1 MRASAA
7 YDAEC
12 VRQEAALTAPWDAVS
27 AEIEAA
33 EDALRERQSALREAR
48 GNMNS
53 AELRWMRE
61 AMAEQRAEL
70 ASIRSENRLLRAEVA
85 RRAENELCG
94 SDDDDA

>member
-1 MRASAA
+1 
-7 YDAEC
+7 
-12 VRQEAALTAPWDAVS
+12 
-27 AEIEAA
+27 
-33 EDALRERQSALREAR
+33 
-48 GNMNS
+48 MNS

-70 ASIRSENRLLRAEVA
+70 ASLRAENRLLRAEVA